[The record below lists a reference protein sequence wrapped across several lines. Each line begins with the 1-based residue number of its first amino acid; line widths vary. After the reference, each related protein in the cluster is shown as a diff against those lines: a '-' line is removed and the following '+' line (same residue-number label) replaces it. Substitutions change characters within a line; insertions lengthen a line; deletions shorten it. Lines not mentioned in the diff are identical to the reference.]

1 MKSTVKSTIFILFLL
16 ALLTACGAEEDT
28 TGTSSVPAPAEN
40 EVVNNTV
47 SASTEAKEETQLFTG
62 ESFSFSYPSS
72 WKDADLNIPQVVAAF
87 VNPNPKGGFVDN
99 LNLIIEESSAT
110 PEEAA
115 NLSAQGLSNG
125 DGGELIQNYKKLNY
139 VDVPEKAAGI
149 LEAEY
154 THGELN
160 QQVVLTQYFVSNGNA
175 LYTLSTSYSKTSYDN
190 GGKATIQNILD
201 SFKITESAM
210 NSIDT
215 SANADSSLE
224 GFTEENIFAEMMAY
238 IIPTEIEDGALDEKT
253 YNYIIQHHQLFPAVT
268 PEDQKSAKAEVD
280 PTITSRHL
288 LKNLNPYLDKMM
300 EVSGYVID
308 ITEEELD
315 GGITIAEIHII
326 DDNDNSIVGFYANS
340 TGDILEDDYVTL
352 RGVPATYYSF
362 DNISGGTTISILL
375 GVSTI
380 DKVE

>member
-1 MKSTVKSTIFILFLL
+1 MRQVDNKRNLSGRANMRSLVKSTLFIVLL
-16 ALLTACGAEEDT
+16 LVILTACSSEKDIA
-28 TGTSSVPAPAEN
+28 GTSSDPAPAEN
-40 EVVNNTV
+40 EVENNTV
-47 SASTEAKEETQLFTG
+47 SASTETKEETKPFTG
-62 ESFSFSYPSS
+62 ENFTFSYPSS
-72 WKDADLNIPQVVAAF
+72 WKDAGLNVPQVVAAF

-99 LNLIIEESSAT
+99 LNLIIEESSVT

-160 QQVVLTQYFVSNGNA
+160 KQVVLTQY
-175 LYTLSTSYSKTSYDN
+175 
-190 GGKATIQNILD
+190 
-201 SFKITESAM
+201 ITESAM
-210 NSIDT
+210 NSDDSIDS
-215 SANADSSLE
+215 SATADSGLE
-224 GFTEENIFAEMMAY
+224 GFTEENLFAEMMAY
-238 IIPTEIEDGALDEKT
+238 IIPTEIENGALDEKT
-253 YNYIIQHHQLFPAVT
+253 YNYIIQHHKLFPALT
-268 PEDQKSAKAEVD
+268 PETQKSAKAEVD
-280 PTITSRHL
+280 STITSRHL

-300 EVSGYVID
+300 EVSGYVVD

-375 GVSTI
+375 GVSTLEKI
-380 DKVE
+380 E